1 MKKSL
6 KIVII
11 VLLIL
16 IFLIIGYIGFIKY
29 QEYKEEMRIK
39 NAIIKIEFVDSLKI
53 PFNSNVKV
61 SDLITSINGEYI
73 TNPIIDTSVVGTR
86 EVTFRYLNEENIK
99 VPYSFNVDIIDDVA
113 PIVLLGNSYTITKG
127 SSNFKEKI
135 FCADNYDDNPKCEI
149 IGEYDVNILG
159 DYNLTYEAFDF
170 SGNVTKKEFILKIVN
185 PSTSSKKN
193 SSSQSSIPFKSLYNE
208 YKKNNTKIGIDV
220 SKWQG
225 KIDYEKV
232 KNEGV
237 EFVFI
242 KLGGQ
247 YGIGKEYYLDPK
259 FNENYE
265 GFKSVGIPIG
275 LYFYSYANS
284 VTSAKNDALWVIN
297 QIKDYEI
304 DLPIAFDWENWSSY
318 NNFHMSF
325 NTLTNSANMFMK
337 TIKEHGYKPMLYSS
351 KNYLVNYWLK
361 KDYPVWLAHYTNKTD
376 YTGDYFCW
384 QRTSLAKI
392 SGITENTVDFDICY
406 IEE

>member
-1 MKKSL
+1 MKKCL
-6 KIVII
+6 KIAII
-11 VLLIL
+11 ILTIL
-16 IFLIIGYIGFIKY
+16 IFVIIGYIGFIKY

-53 PFNSNVKV
+53 PFNSNIKV

-73 TNPIIDTSVVGTR
+73 TNPIIDTSIVGTH
-86 EVTFRYLNEENIK
+86 EVYFKYLNEENIK
-99 VPYSFNVDIIDDVA
+99 VPYSFYVDIVDNVA
-113 PIVLLGNSYTITKG
+113 PVVLLGNSYTITKG
-127 SSNFKEKI
+127 SSNFKNKI

-149 IGEYDVNILG
+149 IGEYDVNTLG
-159 DYNLTYEAFDF
+159 NYNLTYEASDF
-170 SGNVTKKEFILKIVN
+170 SGNITKKEFVLNVVN
-185 PSTSSKKN
+185 A
-193 SSSQSSIPFKSLYNE
+193 SSSGKKSSSSASIPFKSLYNE
-208 YKKNNTKIGIDV
+208 YKKENTKIGIDV

-225 KIDYEKV
+225 TIDYEKV

-242 KLGGQ
+242 KFGGSL
-247 YGIGKEYYLDPK
+247 GIGKEYYLDPK
-259 FNENYE
+259 FKDNYE
-265 GFKSVGIPIG
+265 GFKKVGIPIG

-284 VTSAKNDALWVIN
+284 VSKARQDALWVIE
-297 QIKDYEI
+297 QIKGYDI
-304 DLPIAFDWENWSSY
+304 DLPIAFDWENWSNY
-318 NNFHMSF
+318 NDFHMSF

-337 TIKEHGYKPMLYSS
+337 TIKDHGYETMLYSS

-376 YTGDYFCW
+376 YAEKFVCW

-406 IEE
+406 TEE

>member
-1 MKKSL
+1 MKKCL
-6 KIVII
+6 KIAII
-11 VLLIL
+11 ILIIL
-16 IFLIIGYIGFIKY
+16 IFVIIGYIGFIKY

-53 PFNSNVKV
+53 PFNSNIKV

-73 TNPIIDTSVVGTR
+73 TNPIIDTSIVGMH
-86 EVTFRYLNEENIK
+86 EVSFKYLNEENIK
-99 VPYSFNVDIIDDVA
+99 VPYSFYVDIVDNVA
-113 PIVLLGNSYTITKG
+113 PVVLLGNSYTITKG
-127 SSNFKEKI
+127 SSNFKNKI

-149 IGEYDVNILG
+149 KGEYDVNTLG
-159 DYNLTYEAFDF
+159 NYNLTYEASDF
-170 SGNVTKKEFILKIVN
+170 SGNITKKEFVLNVVN
-185 PSTSSKKN
+185 A
-193 SSSQSSIPFKSLYNE
+193 SSSGKRSSSSASIPFKSLYNE
-208 YKKNNTKIGIDV
+208 YKKENTKIGIDV

-225 KIDYEKV
+225 TIDYEKV

-242 KLGGQ
+242 KLGGSL
-247 YGIGKEYYLDPK
+247 GIGKEYYLDPK
-259 FNENYE
+259 FKDNYE
-265 GFKSVGIPIG
+265 GFKKVGIPIG

-284 VTSAKNDALWVIN
+284 VSKARQDALWVIE
-297 QIKDYEI
+297 QIKGYDI
-304 DLPIAFDWENWSSY
+304 DLPIAFDWENWSNY
-318 NNFHMSF
+318 NDFHMSF

-337 TIKEHGYKPMLYSS
+337 TIKDHGYETMLYSS

-376 YTGDYFCW
+376 YAEKFVCW

-406 IEE
+406 TEE